1 MCNSIIINLGEK
13 EIGTPREFLKHFGFM
28 LEKNIDKTGMDCC
41 LCNYDLEKTLNENK
55 IPFKNDCGDL
65 YVGMLEKLKWT

>member
-13 EIGTPREFLKHFGFM
+13 EIATPREFLEHFGFVPYDVEAV
-28 LEKNIDKTGMDCC
+28 LMDEC
-41 LCNYDLEKTLNENK
+41 LCYCDLEKTLNEHK

-65 YVGMLEKLKWT
+65 YVGMLEKIKWT